1 MKLVPFGLAAVVC
14 CLLACASACTAVLLA
29 LEHTASRDGAPWV
42 DTSIVG
48 TGVASAAC
56 ALAAICFQIHRSR
69 TPSSPKAGV
78 LLAAAGA
85 AAHTAMLATLSVYW
99 SCFTFKTY
107 YRSGSSNIGGGDPRR
122 HIVQRQINYFEYYGR
137 WSDEEAALYTLGC
150 VGGVTAWLL
159 AFVSAALDART
170 ASKQHAGSSMPVAKC
185 APHAATFVVP
195 LVPVPRELAT
205 PHHPCSRTNSGEE
218 LLSKTA
224 ALLQAEDDLQLL
236 PGTPVQEDAR
246 AKC

>member
-1 MKLVPFGLAAVVC
+1 MRTSSD
-14 CLLACASACTAVLLA
+14 LLPDPPLPHPVLPKGWCFVGSSRRRGAHGDASHSVRLLVLLH
-29 LEHTASRDGAPWV
+29 L
-42 DTSIVG
+42 
-48 TGVASAAC
+48 
-56 ALAAICFQIHRSR
+56 QN
-69 TPSSPKAGV
+69 V
-78 LLAAAGA
+78 LSQRQQQ
-85 AAHTAMLATLSVYW
+85 HW
-99 SCFTFKTY
+99 
-107 YRSGSSNIGGGDPRR
+107 RGDPRR